1 MSLYM
6 KKNHYLLFCQF
17 SQLQVLLVVT
27 LHLFLFFLAL
37 GLSFNTLFIFLFG
50 LKKKV
55 HFFLTFVSILTEA
68 AMTSVKMQPTL
79 EVHQID
85 PTKDQEDSTREEA
98 ESWDV
103 VPQCNSD
110 TLEQTLK
117 QTLLQVALI
126 QIIMC
131 IHLRKN

>member
-1 MSLYM
+1 M
-6 KKNHYLLFCQF
+6 
-17 SQLQVLLVVT
+17 
-27 LHLFLFFLAL
+27 
-37 GLSFNTLFIFLFG
+37 
-50 LKKKV
+50 

-68 AMTSVKMQPTL
+68 AMTPVKMQHTL

-85 PTKDQEDSTREEA
+85 STKDQEEA
-98 ESWDV
+98 ECRDV

-126 QIIMC
+126 QIIMY